1 MLALYNSER
10 FQREYANYRSRI
22 DEISTPSTRQ
32 RAETLLANL
41 VGEVKFLDKQ
51 HEEILISNRLPVR
64 LNESTSKIQDIRKD
78 LERLL
83 KDSKS
88 SNV

>member
-22 DEISTPSTRQ
+22 DELATPSVRQ
-32 RAETLLANL
+32 RAENLLANL

-51 HEEILISNRLPVR
+51 HEEMFVSNKLPVR
-64 LNESTSKIQDIRKD
+64 LNESKSKIQNTRRE

-83 KDSKS
+83 KDSKG
-88 SNV
+88 